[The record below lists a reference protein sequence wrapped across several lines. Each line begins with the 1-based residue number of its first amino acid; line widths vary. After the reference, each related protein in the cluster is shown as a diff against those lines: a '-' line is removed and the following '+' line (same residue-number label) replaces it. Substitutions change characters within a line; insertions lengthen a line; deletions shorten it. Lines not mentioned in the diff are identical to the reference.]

1 MLGKFKYVIYA
12 VVGVAVVFSLINDKD
27 SSSGGTSRADLDQVL
42 NVASGTL
49 TSFESKEDVNKDNVM
64 DKFAGS
70 YMQDLNSTQPALHS
84 GAIGVESKEDGSFGA
99 FADDNNNMTKDAGEK
114 DLFKLEVDSENN
126 RLVAS
131 DEETVR
137 DSHFSGT
144 GLLMGMLIGSMLGRQ
159 RATGANPAAKK
170 ATPKAASKSA
180 NKSARSR
187 AGSGS
192 HSSGK

>member
-1 MLGKFKYVIYA
+1 MFSKIKYVIYA
-12 VVGVAVVFSLINDKD
+12 VVGIAVVFALINDKNG
-27 SSSGGTSRADLDQVL
+27 STGGGTTRADLDQVL

-49 TSFESKEDVNKDNVM
+49 DSFENREDVNKENVM

-70 YMQDLNSTQPALHS
+70 YMQNLNSSQPALNN
-84 GAIGVESKEDGSFGA
+84 GAIGVESKADGSFSA
-99 FADDNNNMTKDAGEK
+99 YNDSNNNMTKDEGEK
-114 DLFKLEVDSENN
+114 DLFKLEIDSENN

-131 DEETVR
+131 DETAVR

-159 RATGANPAAKK
+159 RASGTNPAKKK
-170 ATPKAASKSA
+170 ATPKSTY
-180 NKSARSR
+180 KSARSR

-192 HSSGK
+192 HSKGK